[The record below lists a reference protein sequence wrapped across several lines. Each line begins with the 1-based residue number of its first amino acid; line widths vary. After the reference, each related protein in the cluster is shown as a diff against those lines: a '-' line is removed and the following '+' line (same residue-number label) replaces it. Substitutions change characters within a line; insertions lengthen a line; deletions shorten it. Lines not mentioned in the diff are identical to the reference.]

1 MIRKIILPT
10 IFGLLA
16 YGFWISPD
24 FKEIAAGVAV
34 FLFGMLTLEEGFKA
48 FTGGVLESL
57 LRKTTDKLWKS
68 LSFGIVSTSIMQSS
82 SLVSVI
88 TISFLSAGLIPL
100 AAGVGII
107 FGSNLGTT
115 TGAWLVAGFGLKV
128 KISAYAMPM
137 LVFGVILIFQK
148 GKGLKGCGYI
158 LGGLGFL
165 FLGIHHMK
173 EGFEAFKDTI
183 DLTAYAVEGYPGVF
197 LFALIG
203 LMATVVMQSSHATLV
218 LIITALSVQQ
228 ITYENALALAIGANI
243 GTTVTAI
250 IGSLGSNVDGR
261 RLACAHLIFN
271 LVTAI
276 VAIGFIYQL
285 TDAVDRVSEWCGI
298 APDNYSL
305 KLAVFHSLFNG
316 LGILLMLPFM
326 KSMVRF
332 LQRVMKPRQRT
343 VAQSRFLNKA
353 AIDLSDTAIEASKRE
368 TMHLYDHAARIIA
381 GGLGLRLEDV
391 LSQQPL
397 DKVIATARAPIRFDI
412 DEKYE
417 AIIKGLYSEIVRFI
431 SQAQSSLSPQ
441 QSDELFALR
450 AAGRDILEAVKD
462 TKHLQKNLAHYV
474 LDPNQEIRREYNRI
488 RVALASVLRKLE
500 QVRKQGNDSTAV
512 LSLDALKVA
521 MKEYDHELDAR
532 MNTLIREDRI
542 SASMSISLMKDSGYA
557 YDITKNLVRMAEALF
572 STGEIRTREAERSIS
587 LDEAEVDELLQESRV
602 ATESQNNEHS

>member
-24 FKEIAAGVAV
+24 FKEIAAGVAI
-34 FLFGMLTLEEGFKA
+34 FLFGMLTLEQGFKA
-48 FTGGVLESL
+48 FTGGVLEIL
-57 LRKTTDKLWKS
+57 LQKTTDKLWKS
-68 LSFGIVSTSIMQSS
+68 LSFGIVATSIMQSS

-100 AAGVGII
+100 IAGVGII

-148 GKGLKGCGYI
+148 SKGLKGCGYV

-173 EGFEAFKDTI
+173 EGFEAFKETI
-183 DLTAYAVEGYPGVF
+183 DLTTYAVDGFPGVF

-203 LMATVVMQSSHATLV
+203 LIATVVMQSSHATLV

-228 ITYENALALAIGANI
+228 ITYENGLALAIGANI
-243 GTTVTAI
+243 GTTITAI
-250 IGSLGSNVDGR
+250 IGSFGSNVDGR

-285 TDAVDRVSEWCGI
+285 TDAVDWLSERLNI

-316 LGILLMLPFM
+316 IGIVLMLPFM

-332 LQRVMKPRQRT
+332 LQRVMKRRERKGSQP
-343 VAQSRFLNKA
+343 RFLNAA
-353 AIDLSDTAIEASKRE
+353 AIDLPDTAIEAAKLE
-368 TMHLYDHAARIIA
+368 TMHLYDNAAQIIA

-391 LSQQPL
+391 VSEQPL
-397 DKVIATARAPIRFDI
+397 EDIVTRSRQAIRFDI
-412 DEKYE
+412 EKNYE
-417 AIIKGLYSEIVRFI
+417 ANLKGLYSEIVHFI
-431 SQAQSSLSPQ
+431 SQAQSTLSSNQ
-441 QSDELFALR
+441 TDEFFTLR

-462 TKHLQKNLAHYV
+462 TKHLQKNLAFYV
-474 LDPNQEIRREYNRI
+474 SSSNQKIQHEYDHI
-488 RVALASVLRKLE
+488 RVALASVLRKLN
-500 QVRKQGNDSTAV
+500 QVREQGDESASV
-512 LSLDALKVA
+512 LSLDTLKVA
-521 MKEYDHELDAR
+521 MKEHDRALDAR
-532 MNTLIREDRI
+532 MNSLILEGSI
-542 SASMSISLMKDSGYA
+542 SAPMSISLMKDSGYA
-557 YDITKNLVRMAEALF
+557 YDITKNLVRMAGTLF
-572 STGEIRTREAERSIS
+572 SKNDIRMREAEQSVS
-587 LDEAEVDELLQESRV
+587 LDDAEVDELIQENQN
-602 ATESQNNEHS
+602 ATERRNDEHS